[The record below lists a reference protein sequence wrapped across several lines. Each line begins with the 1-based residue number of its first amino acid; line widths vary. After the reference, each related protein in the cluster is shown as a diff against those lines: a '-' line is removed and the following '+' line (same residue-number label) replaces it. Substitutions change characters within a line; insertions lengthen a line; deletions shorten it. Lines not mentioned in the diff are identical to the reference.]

1 MFFQKLN
8 KGMRLVSSLLIITS
22 CLLFVFSFAA
32 CGRRGDP
39 VPIAPYNDNIVK
51 QDADV
56 EKDMELLPA
65 EGGKVDRE
73 SAMPIPDVPAGLM
86 AIYTQKVIILAWDE
100 IRHQD
105 VKRYKVYRSSGGGF
119 DLIGDT
125 VAPAFTDRDVKPDTK
140 YYYKVTAVGILESMM
155 SEEIVIVT
163 EVYE

>member
-1 MFFQKLN
+1 MFFRNLN

-39 VPIAPYNDNIVK
+39 APIAPYDENIVK

-56 EKDMELLPA
+56 EKDVELLPA
-65 EGGKVDRE
+65 EGEKVDHK

-100 IRHQD
+100 IRGQD

-119 DLIGDT
+119 DLIGDSA
-125 VAPAFTDRDVKPDTK
+125 APAFTDRDVKPDTK
-140 YYYKVTAVGILESMM
+140 YYYKVTAVGILESQL
-155 SEEIVIVT
+155 SKEIVIVT
-163 EVYE
+163 EVH